1 MKKIFTITATL
12 IAVFF
17 LSGMAHAAKFR
28 VNNSGVN
35 GAYLQPYQAY
45 NAASTGDTIYI
56 ESSPVPYAALEIA
69 KRIVIIG
76 TGYFLSQND
85 STQANAADCRLQWLN
100 CNAGSANSII
110 TGITSSDGLV
120 IDDDNILVKRVRV
133 LGALVISANNIV
145 ATQSFINSVIFSE
158 GAVNF
163 QMTNCVIT
171 LSPGLCLNMPGTC
184 SAVMKNNIF
193 RSGHIIYNTTYENN
207 ILEGD
212 ENLGI
217 FNSTVKRNMGTGVH
231 YDTTGGNLN
240 NVDMTTVFK
249 YTGSSDGKYQL
260 KTGSPAIGYGVGGV
274 DCGIYGGPEP
284 YVLSGMPTVPAI
296 WLLNVSGTNVTVKA
310 KSH

>member
-1 MKKIFTITATL
+1 MKKIFTLSATL
-12 IAVFF
+12 IAVLF

-35 GAYLQPYQAY
+35 GTYLQPTDAY
-45 NAASTGDTIYI
+45 NAASDGDTIYI
-56 ESSPVPYAALEIA
+56 ESSPVPYGPLEMY
-69 KRIVIIG
+69 KRLVVIG
-76 TGYFLSQND
+76 TGYFLSEND
-85 STQANAADCRLQWLN
+85 STQANAADCKLMWLH
-100 CNAGSANSII
+100 CYAGSANSII
-110 TGITSSDGLV
+110 TGITSNGGLV
-120 IDDDNILVKRVRV
+120 ADDDNILVKRVRV
-133 LGALVISANNIV
+133 LGTLVISANNIV

-158 GAVNF
+158 NSVNF

-171 LSPGLCLNMPGTC
+171 QSPGLCINMPGTC
-184 SAVMKNNIF
+184 SAIMKNNIF

-217 FNSTVKRNMGTGVH
+217 FNCTVKRNMGTGVH

-249 YTGSSDGKYQL
+249 YTGSSDGKYKL
-260 KTGSPAIGYGVGGV
+260 KPGSPAIGYGIGGV

-296 WLLNVSGTNVTVKA
+296 WQLNVSGTNVTVKA